1 MSEENIPDSESSE
14 FSSSGSESAGYTWQG
29 ELSVAVYTVGD
40 TAAIGVLTAGP
51 AGGYGSATFRPV
63 AIQPN
68 GLWHATG
75 DELTVVVPLLK

>member
-1 MSEENIPDSESSE
+1 MSEESISDSGSSE

-29 ELSVAVYTVGD
+29 ELSVSVYAVGD

-51 AGGYGSATFRPV
+51 AGGYGSATFRSV
-63 AIQPN
+63 TIQPN
-68 GLWHATG
+68 GLWNPTG